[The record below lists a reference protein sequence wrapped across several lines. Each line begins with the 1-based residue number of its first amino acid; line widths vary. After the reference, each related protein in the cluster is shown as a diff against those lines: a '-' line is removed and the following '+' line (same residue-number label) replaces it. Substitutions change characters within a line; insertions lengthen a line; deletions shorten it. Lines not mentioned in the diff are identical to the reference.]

1 MSTSNNKGGIFQFQV
16 LKNPEFLSDGR
27 GMRRNHLLEKL
38 GLNCQLEQKQYSPN
52 QVWDELIISYFN
64 L

>member
-52 QVWDELIISYFN
+52 QV
-64 L
+64 